1 MYGFYLCLRKAQLI
15 FLAAGARFTDV
26 EFCLETL
33 YTVTAVRILLLSV
46 TNRHISNWGSYP
58 ASPFCYQ
65 IYSKGKQPKIKMRKT
80 TFSVSPCRLPF
91 VIYLWIFVQTI
102 KHLLFSKCQQIVRL
116 KKKVKLENFF
126 CSNIVDT
133 NSISFELEIRF
144 YSNNSLLACLLNL
157 FM

>member
-116 KKKVKLENFF
+116 KKK
-126 CSNIVDT
+126 SNWKTFSAATLWTQIPSHLNWKSDF
-133 NSISFELEIRF
+133 IQIIH
-144 YSNNSLLACLLNL
+144 SLPAC
-157 FM
+157 